1 MFLKS
6 KKFWIG
12 IGIFLVLVLF
22 LYPKEKS
29 ILYEVIKVERGDLVQ
44 TVDVT
49 GKIKSENNI
58 FLYFEASGIIDR
70 IYVAE
75 GERVRRGD
83 VLAKLNLDN
92 LNFLIKQAEANLN
105 QKVAGVSEEQINVSQ
120 KQIDSAEI
128 AYRKA
133 ELNLENVKSLGEENL
148 RSRYIS
154 MVDILDDTYIKL
166 FDVLKFSENVK
177 DLYFSGLSQEDI
189 SIKNDIEYKIKE
201 NVNMAKDCLD
211 NAKETKSI
219 EDIQNAFLKI
229 DQSVKEAVE
238 TLLHIK
244 SASEGVKYKDIILPT
259 IKTALDQNKLTLSN
273 SQITL
278 TNLQNEVSLLKLQNE
293 NNINASKVLLEEAE
307 AYLELQ
313 KANHELLIAPLR
325 DVDLAYL
332 RSVLDQ
338 AVLNRNKAIIY
349 SPLEGVITKV
359 NKKQGELIS
368 MAEPVFE
375 ILSPKYQ
382 VEVNIPET
390 DIIKINVG
398 DKADMK
404 LDAIENITFLS
415 EVTSIN
421 PASTSIQDVVYY
433 KVILS
438 ILEEDSRVKPGM
450 TADILIYTD
459 KREDVLYILS
469 RGILTDKERKF
480 VRVLNED
487 GEIIEKDIEVGLSAD
502 DGKRE
507 ILSGVLEGEEI
518 VLKIKDAN

>member
-1 MFLKS
+1 M
-6 KKFWIG
+6 
-12 IGIFLVLVLF
+12 
-22 LYPKEKS
+22 
-29 ILYEVIKVERGDLVQ
+29 
-44 TVDVT
+44 
-49 GKIKSENNI
+49 
-58 FLYFEASGIIDR
+58 
-70 IYVAE
+70 
-75 GERVRRGD
+75 
-83 VLAKLNLDN
+83 
-92 LNFLIKQAEANLN
+92 
-105 QKVAGVSEEQINVSQ
+105 
-120 KQIDSAEI
+120 
-128 AYRKA
+128 
-133 ELNLENVKSLGEENL
+133 
-148 RSRYIS
+148 
-154 MVDILDDTYIKL
+154 
-166 FDVLKFSENVK
+166 
-177 DLYFSGLSQEDI
+177 
-189 SIKNDIEYKIKE
+189 
-201 NVNMAKDCLD
+201 
-211 NAKETKSI
+211 
-219 EDIQNAFLKI
+219 
-229 DQSVKEAVE
+229 
-238 TLLHIK
+238 
-244 SASEGVKYKDIILPT
+244 
-259 IKTALDQNKLTLSN
+259 
-273 SQITL
+273 
-278 TNLQNEVSLLKLQNE
+278 
-293 NNINASKVLLEEAE
+293 LEEAE

-404 LDAIENITFLS
+404 LDAIENITFLA

>member
-1 MFLKS
+1 
-6 KKFWIG
+6 
-12 IGIFLVLVLF
+12 
-22 LYPKEKS
+22 
-29 ILYEVIKVERGDLVQ
+29 
-44 TVDVT
+44 
-49 GKIKSENNI
+49 
-58 FLYFEASGIIDR
+58 
-70 IYVAE
+70 
-75 GERVRRGD
+75 
-83 VLAKLNLDN
+83 
-92 LNFLIKQAEANLN
+92 
-105 QKVAGVSEEQINVSQ
+105 
-120 KQIDSAEI
+120 
-128 AYRKA
+128 
-133 ELNLENVKSLGEENL
+133 
-148 RSRYIS
+148 
-154 MVDILDDTYIKL
+154 
-166 FDVLKFSENVK
+166 
-177 DLYFSGLSQEDI
+177 
-189 SIKNDIEYKIKE
+189 
-201 NVNMAKDCLD
+201 
-211 NAKETKSI
+211 
-219 EDIQNAFLKI
+219 
-229 DQSVKEAVE
+229 
-238 TLLHIK
+238 
-244 SASEGVKYKDIILPT
+244 
-259 IKTALDQNKLTLSN
+259 
-273 SQITL
+273 
-278 TNLQNEVSLLKLQNE
+278 
-293 NNINASKVLLEEAE
+293 
-307 AYLELQ
+307 
-313 KANHELLIAPLR
+313 
-325 DVDLAYL
+325 
-332 RSVLDQ
+332 
-338 AVLNRNKAIIY
+338 
-349 SPLEGVITKV
+349 
-359 NKKQGELIS
+359 

-404 LDAIENITFLS
+404 LDAIENITFLA